1 MLEAPGD
8 RRWLTGHLNR
18 GFAGGETNVT
28 NHYCR
33 LPGSRSVLLS
43 PEGLGIL
50 MGFD

>member
-18 GFAGGETNVT
+18 GFAGGETNV
-28 NHYCR
+28 
-33 LPGSRSVLLS
+33 PGSRSVLLS